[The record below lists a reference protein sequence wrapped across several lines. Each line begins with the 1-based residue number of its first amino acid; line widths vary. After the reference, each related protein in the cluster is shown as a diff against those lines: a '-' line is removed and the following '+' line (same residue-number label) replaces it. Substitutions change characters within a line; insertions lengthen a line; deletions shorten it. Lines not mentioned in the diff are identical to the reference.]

1 MGITVLR
8 KRPICHLR
16 NYTHGIALLFCIS
29 IIALICGCAS
39 NKPTRVGRAAGS
51 TAVGNVPTLAEGA
64 VNGATSTAISGGQ
77 ALTGARRGVT
87 SGAGNAA
94 GATAG
99 AIVRE
104 LLK

>member
-1 MGITVLR
+1 
-8 KRPICHLR
+8 
-16 NYTHGIALLFCIS
+16 
-29 IIALICGCAS
+29 
-39 NKPTRVGRAAGS
+39 RVGRATGS
-51 TAVGNVPTLAEGA
+51 AVVGSAPTIADGA

-77 ALTGARRGVT
+77 VLTGARHGVT

>member
-1 MGITVLR
+1 M
-8 KRPICHLR
+8 C
-16 NYTHGIALLFCIS
+16 S
-29 IIALICGCAS
+29 CAS
-39 NKPTRVGRAAGS
+39 NKPARVGKAAGS

-64 VNGATSTAISGGQ
+64 VNGATSTAITGGQ
-77 ALTGARRGVT
+77 VLTGARHGVT

-104 LLK
+104 LFR

>member
-1 MGITVLR
+1 M
-8 KRPICHLR
+8 C
-16 NYTHGIALLFCIS
+16 S
-29 IIALICGCAS
+29 CAS
-39 NKPTRVGRAAGS
+39 NKPARVGRAAGS
-51 TAVGNVPTLAEGA
+51 SVVGNAPTLAEGA

-77 ALTGARRGVT
+77 VLTGARHGVT

-104 LLK
+104 LMK